1 MPTTFVLVHGGFGT
15 PAELAPVVPGL
26 EARGYRVVNV
36 DIPCVE
42 DPSATL
48 DDYASAVVEAMRDVE
63 HPRFLV
69 AHSAGGGT
77 IPLVAAQVP
86 VDRLVFVT
94 AVVPEPGRSLLEV
107 AGSQTQATIASV
119 TIDHGDGTRSF
130 DLALL
135 AGMAPPEERAATLLF
150 LQQTQRK
157 QGWLAMTQPWPGA
170 SIPDVP
176 RSYILCTEDRILP
189 PERQR
194 AFAAALGVTPIEIA
208 SDHGVFSLKPDEL
221 ASILASLAD

>member
-1 MPTTFVLVHGGFGT
+1 MSTTFVLVHGGFGT

-26 EARGYRVVNV
+26 QARGHEVVNV
-36 DIPCVE
+36 DLPCE
-42 DPSATL
+42 DPNATL
-48 DDYASAVVEAMRDVE
+48 EDYARAVVEAVRDVE

-69 AHSAGGGT
+69 AHSAGGST

-94 AVVPEPGRSLLEV
+94 AVVPESGRSVIEV
-107 AGSQTQATIASV
+107 AGSETEETIASV

-130 DLALL
+130 DLAVL
-135 AGMAPPEERAATLLF
+135 AGMAPPDEREATLQYLE
-150 LQQTQRK
+150 QTQRK
-157 QGWLAMTQPWPGA
+157 QGWLAMTQPWPGTA
-170 SIPDVP
+170 IPDVP
-176 RSYILCTEDRILP
+176 RSYILCTEDNILP

-208 SDHGVFSLKPDEL
+208 SDHGVFGMKPDEL
-221 ASILASLAD
+221 ASILAALAD